1 MVIYVSNY
9 TDYNFTRM
17 YLLVILE
24 IDYPFEW
31 VGPVTLYLSF
41 KTKSRYVPQITF
53 YSCLLKFCTVYKRTY
68 IPVKLDR
75 LFYIYRDVNINKKK
89 HYGTRRYTISDSLS
103 SYGFFRRRVSKLIIM
118 LFLI

>member
-1 MVIYVSNY
+1 MVINVSNY

-24 IDYPFEW
+24 KDYPLEW

-75 LFYIYRDVNINKKK
+75 LFYIYRDVNINKKNTMVLEGILSPIP
-89 HYGTRRYTISDSLS
+89 YLLTVFLEEEYLSLS
-103 SYGFFRRRVSKLIIM
+103 
-118 LFLI
+118 